1 MAEKRFPTSLLEAV
15 RYFEDPDVCRDF
27 VVSLRWPNGVTCPRE
42 GCGSDRVA
50 FVESRKIWRCN
61 GCRKQFSVKVGTIF
75 EDSPIGLEKWLP
87 AIWMLTSAKQGVS
100 SYQLSRALGITQKSA
115 WHMEHR
121 IRVAMRTE
129 SFNKPLDGEVEA
141 DESFFGGKAK
151 NMHYYK
157 KLERTKGGRG
167 AAGKAIVMG
176 VLQRGGD
183 VRANTIPDTRRRTLQ
198 SEVRKHVAP
207 GSAVYTDALPSY
219 RGLSDDYL
227 HEFVD
232 HTYEYVNGRVSTNS
246 LEGFWSLVKR
256 SVDGTYHSVEPV
268 HLDRYLDEFTRRFNT
283 RKLSDAQR
291 FVLTVSSAIGRRLT
305 YKELIGQAS
314 TAP

>member
-15 RYFEDPDVCRDF
+15 RYFEDPDVCREF

-50 FVESRKIWRCN
+50 FIESRKVWRCN

-75 EDSPIGLEKWLP
+75 EDSPLGLEKWLP

-100 SYQLSRALGITQKSA
+100 SYQMARALGITQKSA
-115 WHMEHR
+115 WHLEHR

-151 NMHYYK
+151 NMHYYR

-176 VLQRGGD
+176 VLQRGGEM
-183 VRANTIPDTRRRTLQ
+183 RANTIPDTRKQTLQ
-198 SEVRKHVAP
+198 GEVRKHVAP
-207 GSAVYTDALPSY
+207 GAKVYTDALPSY
-219 RGLSDDYL
+219 RGLSADYL

-232 HTYEYVNGRVSTNS
+232 HTYEYVDGRVSTN
-246 LEGFWSLVKR
+246 
-256 SVDGTYHSVEPV
+256 TM
-268 HLDRYLDEFTRRFNT
+268 
-283 RKLSDAQR
+283 
-291 FVLTVSSAIGRRLT
+291 RRLLRVT
-305 YKELIGQAS
+305 KDEVKEQEQRERGSKKKA
-314 TAP
+314 T

>member
-1 MAEKRFPTSLLEAV
+1 MVTNRFPQTLIEAV
-15 RYFEDPDVCRDF
+15 RYFQDPDVCRDF
-27 VVSLRWPNGVTCPRE
+27 VAAMRWPEGVTCPRE
-42 GCGSDRVA
+42 GCGSDKVH
-50 FVESRKIWRCN
+50 FIESRNVWRCN

-75 EDSPIGLEKWLP
+75 EDSAIGLDKWLP
-87 AIWMLTSAKQGVS
+87 AIWMMTSAKQGVS

-151 NMHYYK
+151 NMHYWK
-157 KLERTKGGRG
+157 RQERIKGKRGG

-183 VRANTIPDTRRRTLQ
+183 VRANTIPDTRGRTLQ
-198 SEVRKHVAP
+198 GEVRKHVAP
-207 GSAVYTDALPSY
+207 GSTLYTDALPSY
-219 RGLSDDYL
+219 RGLNGEYL

-232 HTYEYVNGRVSTNS
+232 HTFEYVNGRVSTNS
-246 LEGFWSLVKR
+246 LEGFWSLIKR

-283 RKLSDAQR
+283 RHLTDAQR
-291 FVLTVSSAIGRRLT
+291 FMLTVSSAIGRRLT
-305 YKELIGQAS
+305 YKELIGEA
-314 TAP
+314 TA